1 MVSNPSARKILL
13 LAANPKGTSRLR
25 LDEEVREIDAGL
37 RRSQHRDQF
46 DLVQKW
52 AVRPRDIQ
60 RAMLDVTPQI
70 VHFSGHG
77 AGAEA
82 LVQKRDGVRD
92 IGQFPED
99 ESGPE
104 GLVFED
110 EVGQAK
116 LVSGAALAGL
126 FQLFPGQVECV
137 LLNGCYSKAQGT
149 AIAQHI
155 PYVIG
160 MNQAIGDGAAIA
172 FSIGFYDALGAG
184 RDVEFAYKLGCTA
197 IQLEGIAEHLTPEL
211 LQRSTPNPKPAG
223 AGGQSSK
230 SSVQSPPSMETNPIQ
245 KRLALFQTLSSLPGP
260 QFEQLIFS
268 LNIPRGNL
276 GGASAAQGER
286 APKLLEWVESPIGCG
301 LETLEQ
307 VLNSILPPQ

>member
-1 MVSNPSARKILL
+1 MVGTSSVRKILL
-13 LAANPKGTSRLR
+13 LAANPMGTSRLR

-46 DLVQKW
+46 DLAQRW

-60 RAMLDVTPQI
+60 RAMLDVNPQI

-77 AGAEA
+77 GGPESLAQG
-82 LVQKRDGVRD
+82 RDGVRD
-92 IGQFPED
+92 LGQFSEEETPE
-99 ESGPE
+99 E

-110 EVGQAK
+110 EAGQAK

-126 FQLFPGQVECV
+126 FQLFAEQVECV
-137 LLNGCYSKAQGT
+137 VLNGCYSKAQGT
-149 AIAQHI
+149 AIAEYI

-160 MNQAIGDGAAIA
+160 MNQAIGDEAAIA

-184 RDVEFAYKLGCTA
+184 RDVEFAFKLGCTA

-211 LQRSTPNPKPAG
+211 LQRSTANPKSAG
-223 AGGQSSK
+223 TSGQSSQ
-230 SSVQSPPSMETNPIQ
+230 SYVQSPPSQESNPIQ
-245 KRLALFQTLSSLPGP
+245 KRLALFQTLLSLPGP
-260 QFEQLIFS
+260 QFEQLVFS
-268 LNIPRGNL
+268 LNVPRGNL

-307 VLNSILPPQ
+307 VLNSIIHPQ